1 MAEMVST
8 GGSVITVAGERPEE
22 EALTMRDGRTVAV
35 AAGRR
40 NLATRHILRAGR
52 MLNT

>member
-22 EALTMRDGRTVAV
+22 EALTMRDGLTVAV
-35 AAGRR
+35 AAGKRC
-40 NLATRHILRAGR
+40 
-52 MLNT
+52 